1 LVISVSVSETKKIKM
16 SEFEAIQTQ
25 SLSTDSLILQILQ
38 DIPAPEPEPEPG
50 SVEFSIMTSED
61 EDGLALKKRK
71 MDETDDSDSKD
82 SEHQK
87 QLLLER
93 SEEAEAE
100 MEFEDAKLRIVSLM
114 TQKTL
119 SIRELA
125 LLPTGHPVSF
135 TIRHP
140 SLELLQICYG
150 FSDLN

>member
-1 LVISVSVSETKKIKM
+1 M

-93 SEEAEAE
+93 SEEAE

>member
-1 LVISVSVSETKKIKM
+1 M

-25 SLSTDSLILQILQ
+25 
-38 DIPAPEPEPEPG
+38 PE

-71 MDETDDSDSKD
+71 MDETDMENYPDVDSDSKD

-93 SEEAEAE
+93 SEEAE

>member
-1 LVISVSVSETKKIKM
+1 M

-38 DIPAPEPEPEPG
+38 DIPAPEPEPG

-71 MDETDDSDSKD
+71 MDETDMENYPDVDSDSKD

-93 SEEAEAE
+93 SEEAE

-135 TIRHP
+135 TICHP

>member
-1 LVISVSVSETKKIKM
+1 M

-71 MDETDDSDSKD
+71 MDETDMENYPDANDSDSKD

-93 SEEAEAE
+93 SEEAE

>member
-1 LVISVSVSETKKIKM
+1 M

-38 DIPAPEPEPEPG
+38 DIPAPEPEPG

-71 MDETDDSDSKD
+71 MDETDMENYPDVNDSDSKD

-93 SEEAEAE
+93 SEEAE
-100 MEFEDAKLRIVSLM
+100 MEFA
-114 TQKTL
+114 
-119 SIRELA
+119 
-125 LLPTGHPVSF
+125 SF
-135 TIRHP
+135 
-140 SLELLQICYG
+140 
-150 FSDLN
+150 

>member
-1 LVISVSVSETKKIKM
+1 
-16 SEFEAIQTQ
+16 
-25 SLSTDSLILQILQ
+25 
-38 DIPAPEPEPEPG
+38 
-50 SVEFSIMTSED
+50 
-61 EDGLALKKRK
+61 
-71 MDETDDSDSKD
+71 
-82 SEHQK
+82 
-87 QLLLER
+87 LLLER
-93 SEEAEAE
+93 SEEAE
-100 MEFEDAKLRIVSLM
+100 MEYEDAKLRIVSLM

>member
-1 LVISVSVSETKKIKM
+1 M

-71 MDETDDSDSKD
+71 MDETDMENYPGVNDSDSKD

-93 SEEAEAE
+93 SEEAD

>member
-1 LVISVSVSETKKIKM
+1 M
-16 SEFEAIQTQ
+16 SEFEAEAIQTQ

-38 DIPAPEPEPEPG
+38 DIPAPEPEPG

-71 MDETDDSDSKD
+71 MDETDMENYPDVNDSDSKD

-93 SEEAEAE
+93 SEEAE